1 MTTPLFVLEEATIEQ
16 LQSALKAGRVNC
28 AEVVQRYIDRC
39 RRYNGVATRLVTAQ
53 GGLGGAAARN
63 DARRSAP
70 ELSAANR
77 CGQRVSSE
85 P

>member
-28 AEVVQRYIDRC
+28 VEVVQRYIDRC

-53 GGLGGAAARN
+53 GEVLAEQPPGTMRAGQ
-63 DARRSAP
+63 P
-70 ELSAANR
+70 LSFPRQTVA
-77 CGQRVSSE
+77 
-85 P
+85 